1 MSYGIAIGDDGE
13 VYEMGAYGHRTKV
26 QSDTKNLAQ
35 KGLAQQKA
43 KVQAVAQMNAQKAKF
58 AQKAKVAAKVKD
70 KKTTRNWIASDQGFR
85 GLAEASH
92 ELAMGNHLR
101 NLPGIG
107 DGLAGF
113 GEEGESVISNFG
125 ADFGSLN
132 NDSGQSDFGEDM
144 GFGFGA
150 GIRKRAAATSSGA
163 RAMAKLRAS
172 YGIHGDCFGAEPEGG
187 LGFKFPWESDDAAA
201 TPAKESGA
209 SKVIGDALEKV
220 ITKVIQVRARIQQG
234 DDAFYARMRAMPAS
248 AAKKKAID
256 DYTKKAKARED
267 GSVTKLYW
275 TFANGVV
282 TAMESINKARAQ
294 KLKMLF
300 DNPWMTIKKT
310 KTPEAALKT
319 LSGEND
325 GLGLAPVLIGV
336 GVAGAVAAAGTAYV
350 SQSSADL
357 SEADKQIKAQEEQ
370 LAKDKKL
377 LESKDIPEA
386 AKVELAK
393 SITAREASLTSQKQA
408 ITEAR
413 VEIAH
418 EKAAAGPLGLG
429 ALTANLKWV
438 FIFGGAAVLAFMFL
452 PQIKAMFPAP
462 KAAKEAK

>member
-26 QSDTKNLAQ
+26 QSDTKTVARKAIAN
-35 KGLAQQKA
+35 QKA
-43 KVQAVAQMNAQKAKF
+43 AVKAKAQNNQAKAQF
-58 AQKAKVAAKVKD
+58 AVKAQAAAKAKD

-125 ADFGSLN
+125 ADFGSLS

-150 GIRKRAAATSSGA
+150 GVRKRAAATSSEA
-163 RAMAKLRAS
+163 RAAANRRVIQ
-172 YGIHGDCFGAEPEGG
+172 GIHGDCFGAEPEGSS
-187 LGFKFPWESDDAAA
+187 LGALGGSN
-201 TPAKESGA
+201 
-209 SKVIGDALEKV
+209 VVGDALEKV
-220 ITKVIQVRARIQQG
+220 ITKVIQVRARVLQG
-234 DDAFYARMRAMPAS
+234 DDAFYARMRALPAS
-248 AAKKKAID
+248 DAKKNAIA
-256 DYTKKAKARED
+256 DYTKKATAREN
-267 GSVTKLYW
+267 GPVTKLYW
-275 TFANGVV
+275 NFANGVV

-294 KLKMLF
+294 KLKQLF

-336 GVAGAVAAAGTAYV
+336 GVAGAVAAAGTAYAA
-350 SQSSADL
+350 QSSADL

-377 LESKDIPEA
+377 LESKNIPEA

-393 SITAREASLTSQKQA
+393 SIAKREDSLTSQKKS

-413 VEIAH
+413 VEIAQ

-429 ALTANLKWV
+429 TLTANIKWV

-452 PQIKAMFPAP
+452 PQIKAMFPAS
-462 KAAKEAK
+462 KAQKEGA